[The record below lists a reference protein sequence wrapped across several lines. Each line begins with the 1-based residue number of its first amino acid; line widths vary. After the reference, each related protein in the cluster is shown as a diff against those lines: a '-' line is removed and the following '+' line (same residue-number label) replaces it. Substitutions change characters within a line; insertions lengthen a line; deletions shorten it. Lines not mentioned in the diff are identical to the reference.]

1 MWKYDLLVNFTKLC
15 SYRRLQRSWNHD
27 PNCLVITQLV
37 IVTALMDVM
46 IMYNAFNRMMC
57 V

>member
-1 MWKYDLLVNFTKLC
+1 MWKDDLLVNFTKLC